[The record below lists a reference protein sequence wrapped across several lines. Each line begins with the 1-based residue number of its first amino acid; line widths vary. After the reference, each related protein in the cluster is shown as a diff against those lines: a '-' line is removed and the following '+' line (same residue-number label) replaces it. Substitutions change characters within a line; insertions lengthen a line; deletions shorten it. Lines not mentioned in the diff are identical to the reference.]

1 VSHQRRPEECESEIL
16 QIFPDLRVLGPRVMG
31 PKRPNLSL
39 DLNATGGKRKQAAQN
54 AGILNSPDVNKL
66 KLTSPQIKLLIE
78 QGHTGVTPTIS
89 AAAGSNT
96 AQTGYVFPPTAA
108 TVNQV
113 QHEVLVKQ
121 FAERSKE
128 KDLAQ
133 QSLPAA
139 ISTSRAAKQMSG
151 GALLLPSTIAETVS
165 HQHKGGQET
174 SSSGPP
180 SNASSADSFKLEIKQ
195 EPFEEGSSQL
205 AESSSTKGRG
215 KGTKGKKVTGVGV
228 GAEFAPIDMGSQ
240 EEQKLE
246 RKRSRNRVAATK
258 CRKKKL
264 EKISKLEERVKVLK
278 SENTDLGQILK
289 QLKDNV
295 CNLKQEIM
303 SHVQQGCDIK
313 MGGADN
319 QTIQQQS

>member
-1 VSHQRRPEECESEIL
+1 
-16 QIFPDLRVLGPRVMG
+16 MG

-108 TVNQV
+108 AVNQV

-133 QSLPAA
+133 PSLPTA

-165 HQHKGGQET
+165 KGGQET

-195 EPFEEGSSQL
+195 EPFEEGSTQP
-205 AESSSTKGRG
+205 AESSSAKGRG
-215 KGTKGKKVTGVGV
+215 KGTKGKKATGVGL

-264 EKISKLEERVKVLK
+264 EKISKLEERVQDLK

-303 SHVQQGCDIK
+303 NHVQQGCDIK
-313 MGGADN
+313 MGGTDN